1 MRFILGLVL
10 VMLPLTAAAKVPHI
24 VTDIPPVY
32 GLTQAVMGDV
42 GAPIL
47 LLTKGADEHDFQ
59 LRPSQMQD
67 IASADLVIWIGPQL
81 TPWLDRALSDRV
93 LADRPS
99 LALLE
104 QPGTLL
110 LETEA
115 GINPHAW
122 LNPKNGILWLDMIA
136 AALSQADPDN
146 AAQYSA
152 NAAAEQQRLMA
163 LDAKLSADLSPLR
176 DAPFVTYHDAYA
188 YVIAQYGLT
197 FAGSLTRGD
206 AAPQGAAHVHELQAK
221 IAENVVCVFPEAQH
235 DSSLL
240 MQLLDGTQARAGAA
254 LDPIGSTLTADG
266 GTYAALLS
274 GIAKTL
280 VDCLSGA

>member
-1 MRFILGLVL
+1 MRYILGLVL
-10 VMLPLTAAAKVPHI
+10 ILLPLTAAAKVPHV
-24 VTDIPPVY
+24 VTDVPPVF
-32 GLTQAVMGDV
+32 GLTEAVMWDL

-47 LLTKGADEHDFQ
+47 LLSKGADEHDFQ

-67 IASADLVIWIGPQL
+67 IATADVVIWIGPSL
-81 TPWLDRALSDRV
+81 TPWLDRA

-99 LALLE
+99 LALLD

-122 LNPKNGILWLDMIA
+122 LNPQNGILWLDMIA
-136 AALSQADPDN
+136 TALSQADPDH

-152 NAAAEQQRLMA
+152 NAAAEKLRLMA
-163 LDAKLSADLSPLR
+163 LDAELTVALMPLHN
-176 DAPFVTYHDAYA
+176 APFVTYHDAYGYFVA
-188 YVIAQYGLT
+188 HYGLT
-197 FAGSLTRGD
+197 FAGSMTRND
-206 AAPQGAAHVHELQAK
+206 AAPQGAAHVQALGAK

-235 DSSLL
+235 DSGLL
-240 MQLLDGTQARAGAA
+240 LQLLDGTKARAGAA
-254 LDPIGSTLTADG
+254 LDPIGSTLNADG
-266 GTYAALLS
+266 GTYGALLT